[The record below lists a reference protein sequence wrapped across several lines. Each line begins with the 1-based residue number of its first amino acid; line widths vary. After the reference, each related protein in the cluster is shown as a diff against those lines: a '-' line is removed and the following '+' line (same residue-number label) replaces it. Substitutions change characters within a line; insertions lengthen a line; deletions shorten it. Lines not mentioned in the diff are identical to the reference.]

1 MSRKATASAPSNIA
15 FIKYWGATDLEHA
28 LPANASLSM
37 TLDVCRTTTTVQ
49 LHDEEGPDAIRIA
62 SDEGTL
68 TTAPESFSQRFARH
82 VERLRERMGVHGRV
96 EAVTRSSFPSDA
108 GIASSASGFAALAYA
123 ISAAF
128 DRLDTPEEMSIRA
141 RLSGSGSAARS
152 TFGGYVAWPSDP
164 DKPDSP
170 ATQYAGSDI
179 DLRDVIALVQRDPK
193 HVSSLEGHRRA
204 ATSPHFATR
213 QKNLPERMSRLSDA
227 LTGGD
232 FDTFTELLEEET
244 IDLHL
249 VAMSSTPPIIYWEPG
264 TLEVLRR
271 VRRLREQDS
280 IPCAFTMDA
289 GANVHVI
296 CPPASED
303 VVAASLGEL
312 PSVHGVIRDRV
323 GSGPRSESEHLF

>member
-15 FIKYWGATDLEHA
+15 FIKYWGATDLDHA

-37 TLDVCRTTTTVQ
+37 TLEVCRTTTTVQ
-49 LHDEEGPDAIRIA
+49 VHDDDGPDTIRIA
-62 SDEGTL
+62 PGDGTL
-68 TTAPESFSQRFARH
+68 TTAPDSFNERFARH
-82 VERLRERMGVHGRV
+82 LARLRERLGVHGRV
-96 EAVTRSSFPSDA
+96 EAVTHNSFPSDA

-128 DRLDTPEEMSIRA
+128 DRLDTPEEMSVRA

-152 TFGGYVAWPSDP
+152 TFGGYVMWPSDP
-164 DKPDSP
+164 GAPDSP
-170 ATQYAGSDI
+170 ATQHASPDI
-179 DLRDVIALVQRDPK
+179 DLRDVIALVQGGPK
-193 HVSSLEGHRRA
+193 PVSSLEGHRRA

-213 QKNLPERMSRLSDA
+213 QEHLPERTRRLSDA

-249 VAMSSTPPIIYWEPG
+249 VAMSSTPPILYWEPG
-264 TLEVLRR
+264 TLAVIRS
-271 VRRLREQDS
+271 VRRLREQDGV
-280 IPCAFTMDA
+280 PCAFTMDA

-296 CPPASED
+296 CPPSSED
-303 VVAASLGEL
+303 AVAAAISAL
-312 PSVHGVIRDRV
+312 PSVHDVIRDRV
-323 GSGPRSESEHLF
+323 GSGPRNESEHLF